1 MSVPTLTLLMYRKG
15 TREMP
20 YGVPKAVKTR
30 AVVCGCFTSALL
42 EKDHFNFLFFFFKS
56 LQSFQETMGEK
67 KMVLFWETL
76 TKAFQVPCWFCITT
90 SCNFMELLDF

>member
-15 TREMP
+15 TREMT
-20 YGVPKAVKTR
+20 YGVLKAVKTR
-30 AVVCGCFTSALL
+30 AVVCDCFTSALL
-42 EKDHFNFLFFFFKS
+42 EKDHFFFFKS

-76 TKAFQVPCWFCITT
+76 TKAFQVPCWYCITT
-90 SCNFMELLDF
+90 SCNFMELLYF